1 MKLFAVETSPVKHGQ
16 IAGKKDAPRATRF
29 LPREII
35 GRRAKDREKRD
46 NDFRSRQELIIPSSK
61 TPRVFASL
69 LATAS
74 PLCHSFFG
82 GKGGS

>member
-35 GRRAKDREKRD
+35 GRRAKDREKREITISA
-46 NDFRSRQELIIPSSK
+46 R
-61 TPRVFASL
+61 
-69 LATAS
+69 
-74 PLCHSFFG
+74 
-82 GKGGS
+82 GKS